1 MAAPY
6 LQQALIEF
14 ELFEGFTPEEIRE
27 IIESSSLKELETG
40 EVLINQGSA
49 NDMLYILIEGELAIV
64 LENDNTQIS
73 IPIEVGECLGE
84 MSLVM
89 KQPTSARA
97 EARRPSV
104 ALCIPEASFW
114 NRIMKTQKG
123 VRNLIG
129 IMSARLRRS
138 NHSLIK
144 RLEEQLKYQH
154 LAKEL
159 ETAGK
164 IQAGI
169 VPDGDKLLLNRPSV
183 DAYALINQAREVG
196 GDFYD
201 ALMLDDDHIY
211 MAIGDVSG
219 KGMPAALLMMRT
231 FTSLRLLAGNNPG
244 FEGVIPSVNNM
255 LAGNNDDM
263 MFVTI
268 FAGVLNVRTG
278 VFRYVNAG
286 HNPPFISLGGGEYRL
301 MDLPADTVVGIVGQ
315 SQFCISELRLN
326 PGDSLLLYTDGIP
339 EATNSQKIM
348 FETDR
353 MEKALNGKPHTSM
366 KSVVQSLEKAVGAF
380 VGNAKQHDDLTI
392 MGFRYLGYR
401 FGGNL

>member
-1 MAAPY
+1 MAT
-6 LQQALIEF
+6 LLLHQALAGY
-14 ELFEGFTPEEIRE
+14 ELFEGFTHEEIQG
-27 IIESSSLKELETG
+27 IIDCSVFKQLEKG
-40 EVLINQGSA
+40 EVLIRQGCA
-49 NDMLYILIEGELAIV
+49 NNTLYILIEGELAIV
-64 LENDNTQIS
+64 LENDNAQIS

-89 KQPTSARA
+89 GHPTSARA
-97 EARRPSV
+97 EARQPSL
-104 ALCIPEASFW
+104 ALCIPESTFW
-114 NRIMKTQKG
+114 GQIMKTQKG

-129 IMSARLRRS
+129 IMAARLRRS
-138 NHSLIK
+138 NHSLMK

-154 LAKEL
+154 LEKEL

-183 DAYALINQAREVG
+183 DAYAVINQAREVG

-201 ALMLDDDHIY
+201 ALMLDDEHIY
-211 MAIGDVSG
+211 LAIGDVSG

-231 FTSLRLLAGNNPG
+231 FTSLRLLAGND
-244 FEGVIPSVNNM
+244 PSFRNVVPPVNNM
-255 LAGNNDDM
+255 LAGNNEDM

-268 FAGVLNVRTG
+268 FAGVLHVRTG

-286 HNPPFISLGGGEYRL
+286 HNPPFISLGGGGYQL

-315 SQFCISELRLN
+315 SSFAISELRLN
-326 PGDSLLLYTDGIP
+326 PGDSLLLYTDGVT
-339 EATNSQKIM
+339 EAMNAQKMM

-353 MEKALNGKPHTSM
+353 MEKAINHQPYPSM
-366 KSVVQSLEKAVGAF
+366 KDLVQSLEHAVEDF
-380 VGNAKQHDDLTI
+380 VGDVQQNDDLTI
-392 MGFRYLGYR
+392 LAFRYLGYR
-401 FGGNL
+401 PGDNR

>member
-1 MAAPY
+1 MAT
-6 LQQALIEF
+6 LLLHQALAEF
-14 ELFEGFTPEEIRE
+14 ELFKGFAYEDIQGV
-27 IIESSSLKELETG
+27 IECSVFKQLETG
-40 EVLINQGSA
+40 EILIKQGSA
-49 NDMLYILIEGELAIV
+49 NSTLYILIEGELAIV
-64 LENDNTQIS
+64 LENDHTQIS

-89 KQPTSARA
+89 GHPTSARA
-97 EARRPSV
+97 EARQPSL
-104 ALCIPEASFW
+104 ALCIPEGTFW
-114 NRIMKTQKG
+114 GQIMKTQKG

-129 IMSARLRRS
+129 IMAARLRRS
-138 NHSLIK
+138 NDSLMK
-144 RLEEQLKYQH
+144 RLEEQLKYRH
-154 LAKEL
+154 LQKEL

-201 ALMLDDDHIY
+201 ALTLDDDHIY
-211 MAIGDVSG
+211 LAIGDVSG

-231 FTSLRLLAGNNPG
+231 FTSLRFLAGND
-244 FEGVIPSVNNM
+244 PSFQNVVPPVNNM
-255 LAGNNDDM
+255 LAANNDDM

-268 FAGVLNVRTG
+268 FAGVLHIRTG

-286 HNPPFISLGGGEYRL
+286 HNPPFISIDGGAYQL

-315 SQFCISELRLN
+315 SSFAISELRLN
-326 PGDSLLLYTDGIP
+326 PGDSLVLYTDGVT
-339 EATNSQKIM
+339 EAMNAQKIM

-353 MEKALNGKPHTSM
+353 MEQVLNQQPYPSM
-366 KSVVQSLEKAVGAF
+366 KTLVQSLEHAVGAF
-380 VGNAKQHDDLTI
+380 AGDVQQHDDLTI
-392 MGFRYLGYR
+392 LAFRYLGY
-401 FGGNL
+401 

>member
-1 MAAPY
+1 MFPENKILERTSMNSWDDQNVRDALAVGAAQGRKKIVVSG
-6 LQQALIEF
+6 LWTEVCNTTFALSC
-14 ELFEGFTPEEIRE
+14 LHDTDYEIYMVADASGAT
-27 IIESSSLKELETG
+27 SSD
-40 EVLINQGSA
+40 A
-49 NDMLYILIEGELAIV
+49 
-64 LENDNTQIS
+64 
-73 IPIEVGECLGE
+73 
-84 MSLVM
+84 
-89 KQPTSARA
+89 
-97 EARRPSV
+97 
-104 ALCIPEASFW
+104 
-114 NRIMKTQKG
+114 QKYAMDRM
-123 VRNLIG
+123 V
-129 IMSARLRRS
+129 
-138 NHSLIK
+138 
-144 RLEEQLKYQH
+144 
-154 LAKEL
+154 
-159 ETAGK
+159 
-164 IQAGI
+164 QAGI

-201 ALMLDDDHIY
+201 ALPLDDDHIY
-211 MAIGDVSG
+211 IAIGDVSG

-231 FTSLRLLAGNNPG
+231 FTSLRLLAGNDPG